1 MMDYKRLRK
10 IAENHHLEVTDNLL
24 AAMHQAAGE
33 AAQEMRCKYLEA
45 LHDLNWPQEWLTE
58 LNRSIK

>member
-24 AAMHQAAGE
+24 AAMKQAAGE
-33 AAQEMRCKYLEA
+33 AALELRGRYLTA
-45 LHDLNWPQEWLTE
+45 LHNLAWPDDLLTE
-58 LNRSIK
+58 LNRSVK